1 MLNVPGDQNRQAPAI
16 EVDLSLP
23 LARVIRS
30 LEQIIESSLPMSP
43 GLRQPIKPATA
54 ALRREVVRHPNQ

>member
-1 MLNVPGDQNRQAPAI
+1 MLNVPGDPNRRALAI
-16 EVDLSLP
+16 EVHLPLP

-43 GLRQPIKPATA
+43 GLCQAINPAPV
-54 ALRREVVRHPNQ
+54 ALRREGVRHPNQ

>member
-23 LARVIRS
+23 LARVIRL

-43 GLRQPIKPATA
+43 GLRQPIKPATV
-54 ALRREVVRHPNQ
+54 ALRREGVRHPHQ